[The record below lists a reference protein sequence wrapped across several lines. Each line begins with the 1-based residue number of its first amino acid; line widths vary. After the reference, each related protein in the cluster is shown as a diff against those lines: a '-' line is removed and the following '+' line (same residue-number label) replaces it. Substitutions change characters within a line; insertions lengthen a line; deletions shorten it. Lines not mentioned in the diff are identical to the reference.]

1 MGFRRCAKPK
11 QGKFCKFLWFSQLQ
25 FEKNIE
31 PIQRA
36 TVIVYHARERRPRE
50 ERQIHSKR
58 KIGQHV
64 CCYVLFKTQ
73 KQWTRDPCTFIARA
87 NDRNL
92 DEQHQHSSKKKKN
105 EKNEKTEKTEE
116 SKIKTVQNSALSFT
130 DRLTVRPDWF
140 LSLLLDFLLR

>member
-1 MGFRRCAKPK
+1 MQNQNKINSAN
-11 QGKFCKFLWFSQLQ
+11 FCCLAS

-36 TVIVYHARERRPRE
+36 TVIVYHARERRPRAGE
-50 ERQIHSKR
+50 ERQIHSQR

-64 CCYVLFKTQ
+64 CFYVLLKQ
-73 KQWTRDPCTFIARA
+73 KNNGQETCPPSLPAQTTEILMSNINTA
-87 NDRNL
+87 
-92 DEQHQHSSKKKKN
+92 EKKS
-105 EKNEKTEKTEE
+105 EKNEKTEE

-140 LSLLLDFLLR
+140 LSLLLDLLLK